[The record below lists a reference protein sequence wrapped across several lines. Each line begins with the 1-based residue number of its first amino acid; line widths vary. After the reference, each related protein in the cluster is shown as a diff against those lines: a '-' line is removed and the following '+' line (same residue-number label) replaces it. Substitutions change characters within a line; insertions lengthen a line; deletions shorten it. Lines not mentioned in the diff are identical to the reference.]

1 VAVRILDEQLAN
13 TIAAGEVVERP
24 ASVVKEL
31 VENALDASAL
41 RVRVTLGAGGRD
53 LVRVTDDGSGMDRAD
68 ATMCLERHATS
79 KIRSAEDLFRLGTL
93 GFRGEAIPS
102 IASVARFELRTRTHD
117 APEGTAVRV
126 EGGRLLDVG
135 PAGMA
140 PGTDVV
146 VRDLFFNVPA
156 RRKFLRSAET
166 ELGHCLEVIQREA
179 LVRADVDWEVVH
191 DGRTVFRAPP
201 TPDWRARAVEVVGP
215 HGEQLLP
222 VSFARGS
229 LQVRGMIAPV
239 GVHRGSA
246 AGTSWLYV
254 NGRFVK
260 DPLLR
265 RAVTV
270 AYDTIVPKGRWP
282 VVVLDVC
289 VPADEVDVNVHP
301 AKTEVRFANGHAL
314 QQAVIAGLRDA
325 LRAGGIQEPVATE
338 ARYRPA
344 GAAPAQVALGVPV
357 ARVREAPDP
366 LARELSAAV
375 SLAGLRPSWKSGAS
389 AFPASLGGGPAPRN
403 APGAPRTAGPPAD
416 AAVPAAGPEA
426 ASAVEV
432 PPAPAGGVAG
442 GATPRPMPI
451 PTVSEAARRAL
462 LPVPRWQDLHV
473 VGQLAGTYLLCEGLG
488 ELIVVDQHAAHE
500 RIMLERLRREP
511 LALGHPQQLL
521 VPPVVTLA
529 AAAARHLSAHA
540 EDWARHGLD
549 VRDLGGGRFAVQS
562 VPAGLAR
569 VDLPA
574 LLAELADEAAETVHG
589 MAVHGPLDH
598 ALATMACHGSVR
610 AGQELTH
617 GEMRDLLVQ
626 LDTVDFEVCAH
637 GRPVAVRIGRGELE
651 RRFHRA

>member
-1 VAVRILDEQLAN
+1 MAVRILDEQLAN

-31 VENALDASAL
+31 VENALDASAV

-79 KIRSAEDLFRLGTL
+79 KIRSADDLFRLGTL

-102 IASVARFELRTRTHD
+102 IAAVARFELRSRTHD
-117 APEGTAVRV
+117 APEGTAVQV

-135 PAGMA
+135 PAGMP

-179 LVRADVDWEVVH
+179 LVRADVDWEVLH

-201 TPDWRARAVEVVGP
+201 TTDWRARAVEVVGP

-222 VSFARGS
+222 VAFARGS

-239 GVHRGSA
+239 GVHRGTA
-246 AGTSWLYV
+246 AGTTWLYV

-282 VVVLDVC
+282 VVILDVR

-301 AKTEVRFANGHAL
+301 AKTEVRFVNGHAL
-314 QQAVIAGLRDA
+314 QQAIITGLREA
-325 LRAGGIQEPVATE
+325 LRDGGIQEPVPVE

-344 GAAPAQVALGVPV
+344 GDAPTQVDLGVAV
-357 ARVREAPDP
+357 ARVRETPTP

-375 SLAGLRPSWKSGAS
+375 SLAGLRPSWSTSG
-389 AFPASLGGGPAPRN
+389 PASSPSSRQATTTSGSSS
-403 APGAPRTAGPPAD
+403 
-416 AAVPAAGPEA
+416 AAEGSPT
-426 ASAVEV
+426 
-432 PPAPAGGVAG
+432 PAGGVAG

-488 ELIVVDQHAAHE
+488 ELVVVDQHAAHE

-521 VPPVVTLA
+521 VPPVVALGA
-529 AAAARHLSAHA
+529 AEARHLAA
-540 EDWARHGLD
+540 QADDWARHGLD

-562 VPAGLAR
+562 VPAGLSR
-569 VDLPA
+569 VDLAA
-574 LLAELADEAAETVHG
+574 LLAELANEAAETVHG

-617 GEMRDLLVQ
+617 GEMHDLLVQ
-626 LDTVDFEVCAH
+626 LDAVDFEVCAH
-637 GRPVAVRIGRGELE
+637 GRPVAVRVGRGELE